1 MKNFLVALLFI
12 AALPFACSKKDSAC
26 KTVDPKAEEP
36 AMLSYASAN
45 GITPVKH
52 SSGMYYQIITPGT
65 GATPAMGSIVSVT
78 YTGKLINNTVFD
90 MQEDASKTKWPLNTL
105 IEGWQ
110 IGIPLIK
117 KGGKIKLL
125 VPSKYGYGCN
135 GAGPIPGNSILI
147 FDIELV
153 DVQ

>member
-1 MKNFLVALLFI
+1 MKIFLVALLFI
-12 AALPFACSKKDSAC
+12 TSLHFACSKKDESC
-26 KTVDPKAEEP
+26 KDADPKAEES

-45 GITPVKH
+45 GINPVKH
-52 SSGMYYQIITPGT
+52 PSGMYYEIINPGT
-65 GATPAMGSIVSVT
+65 GATPAMGSIIFAK
-78 YTGKLINNTVFD
+78 YTGKFVNNTVFD
-90 MQEDASKTKWPLNTL
+90 MSEEAIRFPLNTV
-105 IEGWQ
+105 IDGWK

-125 VPSKYGYGCN
+125 VPSAYGYGCN
-135 GAGPIPGNSILI
+135 DYRSIPGNSILI

>member
-12 AALPFACSKKDSAC
+12 SSLPFACKKKDDSC
-26 KTVDPKAEEP
+26 KNVDPKAEEP
-36 AMLSYASAN
+36 AMLNYASAN
-45 GITPVKH
+45 GIFPVKH
-52 SSGMYYQIITPGT
+52 SSGMYYEIINPGT
-65 GATPAMGSIVSVT
+65 GATPVMGSTVFAK
-78 YTGKLINNTVFD
+78 YTGKLVNNTVFD
-90 MQEDASKTKWPLNTL
+90 KSEEAVRFPLKGV

-117 KGGKIKLL
+117 KGGKIKLII
-125 VPSKYGYGCN
+125 PSAYTYGCK
-135 GAGPIPGNSILI
+135 GSGRIPGNSILI